1 MKTSSW
7 QRRQIP
13 QSAKPVSVSALLGR
27 ATEQEL
33 HLGSERLS
41 ACPCYIANGTSFICV
56 DKVVLI
62 LGPGCGEKKIA
73 CHKKNKKCLI
83 IGSVTDICKS
93 EESSLLGTF
102 NGSVGVGL
110 CCFVCIPKLAIA
122 VKPSGLE
129 TWWYVFIPTSVATV
143 SFYICSSHIC
153 TFWMYI
159 FLSWH
164 WEFQKFLRSNN
175 DISVML
181 CPIGELAG
189 TSQSSVSKWDVRSA
203 SDKVLWRFIA
213 VFTEL
218 TKLFP
223 CISGN
228 MQSFES
234 SFLESFILYLGAMS
248 PLRPWYGER

>member
-1 MKTSSW
+1 ML
-7 QRRQIP
+7 
-13 QSAKPVSVSALLGR
+13 VSVSLLHC
-27 ATEQEL
+27 QWHEL
-33 HLGSERLS
+33 HLCRQSCSNFRTRLW
-41 ACPCYIANGTSFICV
+41 
-56 DKVVLI
+56 
-62 LGPGCGEKKIA
+62 EKKIA

-164 WEFQKFLRSNN
+164 
-175 DISVML
+175 
-181 CPIGELAG
+181 
-189 TSQSSVSKWDVRSA
+189 
-203 SDKVLWRFIA
+203 
-213 VFTEL
+213 
-218 TKLFP
+218 
-223 CISGN
+223 
-228 MQSFES
+228 
-234 SFLESFILYLGAMS
+234 
-248 PLRPWYGER
+248 